1 MSSGGN
7 RPDLAVLAATSGHS
21 GVDRVLKNLVPAIA
35 ALGLRVDVLG
45 IDGHGPDIGD
55 APPDVRR
62 LPLGARHVSTALP
75 GLLAYLRREQP
86 RALLSDK
93 DRVNRIALL
102 ARRLAGVPTRVGVRI
117 GTTVSVNLTGRGRV
131 ERIIQRASMRWC
143 YPAAD
148 SVLVPSQGAAADLAS
163 FSGLSRERIDVVP
176 SPVITAR
183 MTRLAE
189 EWPTHPWFSDAGLPL
204 VLGVGELS
212 ERKDFA
218 TLIRA
223 FARLQADRPCR
234 LMILGE
240 GRRRRELEDLIQALG
255 IGDRTAL
262 PGFVP
267 NPYPYMARA
276 AVFVSSSRWE
286 GMPVVLIE
294 ALALGTPCVACDC
307 PSGPREVL
315 DDGRVGPLV
324 PPGDDE
330 ALAVA
335 IDAQLA
341 RPRDVHRLREA
352 VAAYR
357 DIDSAKAY
365 LAALGFREFG

>member
-1 MSSGGN
+1 MRAGEG

-21 GVDRVLKNLVPAIA
+21 GVDRVLSNLVPAMA

-45 IDGHGPDIGD
+45 IDGHGPEIGD
-55 APPDVRR
+55 APPLVRR
-62 LPLGARHVSTALP
+62 HRLGAQHVNTAVP
-75 GLLAYLRREQP
+75 GLLAYLRRTRP

-117 GTTVSVNLTGRGRV
+117 GTTVSVNLASRGFV
-131 ERIIQRASMRWC
+131 ERSLQRASMCWA

-148 SVLVPSQGAAADLAS
+148 AILVPSHGVAEDLAV
-163 FSGLSRERIDVVP
+163 FAGLVRDRITVVQ
-176 SPVITAR
+176 SPVITAT
-183 MTRLAE
+183 MVGLAE
-189 EWPTHPWFSDAGLPL
+189 QLPTHPWFGDGGPPL

-223 FARLQADRPCR
+223 FARLPAHRSCR

-240 GRRRRELEDLIQALG
+240 GRRRSELESLVRELG
-255 IGDRTAL
+255 IGDRVAL

-267 NPYPYMARA
+267 NPYAYMARA

-286 GMPVVLIE
+286 GMPIVLIE
-294 ALALGTPCVACDC
+294 ALALGAACVACDC

-335 IDAQLA
+335 IAAQLE
-341 RPRDVHRLREA
+341 RPRDAHRSREA

-365 LAALGFREFG
+365 LAALGFEEFA

>member
-1 MSSGGN
+1 MSSAGN

-21 GVDRVLKNLVPAIA
+21 GVDRVLRNLVPTIA
-35 ALGLRVDVLG
+35 GLGLRVDVLG
-45 IDGHGPDIGD
+45 IDGHGPEVGD
-55 APPDVRR
+55 SCANVRR
-62 LPLGARHVSTALP
+62 HALGARHVITSLP
-75 GLLAYLRREQP
+75 GLLAYLRQEQP

-93 DRVNRIALL
+93 DRVNRLALL
-102 ARRLAGVPTRVGVRI
+102 GRRLAGVSTRVGVRI
-117 GTTVSVNLTGRGRV
+117 GTTVSVNLASRGPL
-131 ERIIQRASMRWC
+131 ERSIQRASMRWC

-148 SVLVPSQGAAADLAS
+148 AVLVPSQGVATDLAS
-163 FSGLSRERIDVVP
+163 FSGLSRDRISIVP

-183 MTRLAE
+183 MAGLAAE
-189 EWPTHPWFSDAGLPL
+189 RPAHPWLSDGGPPL

-223 FARLQADRPCR
+223 FARLPVDRSCR

-240 GRRRRELEDLIQALG
+240 GRRRRELQDLILELG
-255 IGDRTAL
+255 IGPRVAL
-262 PGFVP
+262 PGFVA

-286 GMPVVLIE
+286 GMPIVLIE

-335 IDAQLA
+335 IAAQFA
-341 RPRDVHRLREA
+341 RPRDAHSSREA

-365 LAALGFREFG
+365 LAALGFKEFA